1 MKKLV
6 TISFLALLFSCGGKE
21 SEITESENILENLS
35 YSVDTV
41 VVDAGDDFLNVG
53 YGLGSFDLTPDQDH
67 LMFFERDPLRLVTID
82 LKELKVLGKVNFE
95 KEGPNSVGSFIS
107 ELAVGSLQEIFIQGY
122 NSQGKFNTQ
131 GTLTEDLKIFP
142 EGIAAEFAND
152 FPKLYSRVVFDS
164 ETSKIYT
171 QPFIE
176 NSKNHEVLIIDPSTA
191 SFKALP
197 IPKMEII
204 RDFSGTYVTKSGG
217 GVSTYYFG
225 PMNYVEIENGQ
236 LLISG
241 APMSGFYRLDTKTEN
256 LEFIDIQHK
265 TVPNEWN
272 ITVMKEPSD
281 EAVYEE
287 DRRKVNEQLN
297 FMDIKWDDTRKMYL
311 RFGQKTFLGEE
322 RGDPAT
328 YELYLFAYDK
338 DFNVLGEAK
347 VEGLETVPR
356 SYFWKDGKLWSY
368 VNVEDELGFAVFTFD
383 F

>member
-1 MKKLV
+1 MRKQLY
-6 TISFLALLFSCGGKE
+6 FLSLIILASCGGKGNSEKSE
-21 SEITESENILENLS
+21 SGNILENLT

-53 YGLGSFDLTPDQDH
+53 YGLGSFDLTPDQDQ
-67 LMFFERDPLRLVTID
+67 LLFFEREPLRLVTID
-82 LKELKVLGKVNFE
+82 LNELKVLGKVNFE

-107 ELAVGSLQEIFIQGY
+107 ELAVGSLQEIFIQGF

-142 EGIAAEFAND
+142 EGIAAELAND
-152 FPKLYSRVVFDS
+152 FPKLYSREVFDF
-164 ETSKIYT
+164 ETNKIYT

-176 NSKNHEVLIIDPSTA
+176 NSKNHKVLIIDPTTV
-191 SFKALP
+191 SFKEIP
-197 IPKMEII
+197 IPKMKII
-204 RDFSGTYVTKSGG
+204 RDFSGTYVTKAGG

-225 PMNYVEIENGQ
+225 PMNYMEIENGQ

-241 APMSGFYRLDTKTEN
+241 APMSGFYRMDTKTEN

-265 TVPNEWN
+265 TVPNEWK
-272 ITVMKEPSD
+272 ITVVNEPAD
-281 EAVYEE
+281 EAVYQE

-297 FMDIKWDDTRKMYL
+297 FMDIKWDNARKMYL

-338 DFNVLGEAK
+338 DFNVLGETK
-347 VEGLETVPR
+347 IDGLESTPS
-356 SYFWKDGKLWSY
+356 SYFCKDGKLYSY
-368 VNVEDELGFAVFTFD
+368 VNV
-383 F
+383 